1 MISVVIP
8 THNAAATL
16 PAAFRSL
23 MEATIDGLV
32 SEVILADSGS
42 VDATL
47 KIADAAGA
55 TVIRAEQGGALLAGA
70 RAARKPWLLFL
81 SASSSLEPGW
91 EDEARDFIAHGGEG
105 VAAFRLRFAG
115 RGLRLRLSEVFTAI
129 HDRVFG
135 LSGRSDGLLVPASLI
150 GAATLPAGDK
160 TGLARRIGR
169 APAHLFKAAVIAG
182 QSRAPRRSQRLFS
195 NS

>member
-8 THNAAATL
+8 THNASATL

-42 VDATL
+42 ADATL

-55 TVIRAEQGGALLAGA
+55 TVIQAEPGRQLLAGA

-81 SASSSLEPGW
+81 NASSSLEPGW
-91 EDEARDFIAHGGEG
+91 EDEARDFIATGQDGA
-105 VAAFRLRFAG
+105 AAFRLRLAG
-115 RGLRLRLSEVFTAI
+115 RGVGLRLRETLAVLRDHAI
-129 HDRVFG
+129 G
-135 LSGRSDGLLVPASLI
+135 PSGRSDGLLVRAKLI
-150 GAATLPAGDK
+150 GACSLPAEDK
-160 TGLARRIGR
+160 AGLAKRLGHARI
-169 APAHLFKAAVIAG
+169 HLLKAAVIAAP
-182 QSRAPRRSQRLFS
+182 SRA
-195 NS
+195 